1 MFPAAEAIAKGGGAI
16 DCTAIDS
23 GQGFPKEYSSRK
35 PPLAF
40 YAFIG
45 AKPSAMSAR
54 AISGMV
60 FRHQISC
67 ADARIRPSGVL

>member
-1 MFPAAEAIAKGGGAI
+1 MFPAAEAMAKGGGAI
-16 DCTAIDS
+16 DCTVIDS

-40 YAFIG
+40 YAFIE

-54 AISGMV
+54 PYLAWSFVIKSV
-60 FRHQISC
+60 VQTQE
-67 ADARIRPSGVL
+67 